1 MCWYTLY
8 LFNNRILLHRAKKRK
23 REKNIEHA
31 FPPALAL
38 TIELDQ
44 ISLSVTNPQ
53 LEFTNELLLT
63 FNYFFEEEKK
73 HAISLQRNKVNTF
86 FFSCCDMLIRLPNKI
101 ENKEFHSIRSNRVE
115 SWDEQKSHSLSNIKS
130 HFTVLLRKHYHTK
143 TSKYFVCIQN
153 TLFKSDITKYKS
165 FKYQL
170 NAMMM
175 AWPASGCSSCVT
187 TSNEK
192 EIFNA
197 IHELRQQL

>member
-1 MCWYTLY
+1 M
-8 LFNNRILLHRAKKRK
+8 LFLLPSPIDNRIGPNKPLSHKSSAKIHKRASFDFQLFLWRRRK
-23 REKNIEHA
+23 NML
-31 FPPALAL
+31 FY
-38 TIELDQ
+38 
-44 ISLSVTNPQ
+44 S
-53 LEFTNELLLT
+53 NEI
-63 FNYFFEEEKK
+63 KWI
-73 HAISLQRNKVNTF
+73 HF

-143 TSKYFVCIQN
+143 TSKHFVCIQN